1 MKDPHWGLFVFLSF
15 LITNQLLLTRSFHLG
30 RLLYRF
36 DDLLSILLIG
46 ILLCFSSFSFAKDL
60 QPGNNKAT
68 ASPSQL
74 RQDSQ
79 AEAQLIY
86 IYSLI
91 GAGKTRQALAASEKL
106 VKTFPNFQLAHLV
119 HGDLLSSLIRPLQ
132 KLGDVPNTS
141 TPELNDLREE
151 SLQRIKALK
160 ERPPADSIP
169 SQFLTLSKR
178 NKHAIAVD
186 TSRSRLYLF
195 KNDNSQLRLIADFY
209 ISVGKLGVEKS
220 LEGDQRTPLGVYF
233 ITSSLNPKSLKDL
246 YGTGALPIN
255 YPNPLDTRRGK
266 TGSGIWLHGTPSNQF
281 SRAPKASDGCVV
293 LANPDLNYLLKEVSI
308 RTTPVVISEKLEWVQ
323 KTGQKPE
330 ELQFVESLQ
339 NWRLAKSNA
348 DFDKL
353 MGFYSNDFSS
363 YDKNL
368 VQWASVLGEEVAKN
382 KGSHI
387 SLSELSMI
395 RWVDKADTMVVTFDE
410 LADKAKSGETKRQY
424 WTREGKTWKIFFE
437 GVI

>member
-1 MKDPHWGLFVFLSF
+1 M
-15 LITNQLLLTRSFHLG
+15 G

-46 ILLCFSSFSFAKDL
+46 SLLCFSSISVAKDR
-60 QPGNNKAT
+60 QQGITKT
-68 ASPSQL
+68 TTSPSLL

-132 KLGDVPNTS
+132 KLGDVPHTA

-195 KNDNSQLRLIADFY
+195 KNDNSQMRLIADFY

-330 ELQFVESLQ
+330 ELQFFETLQ
-339 NWRLAKSNA
+339 NWRLAKSSA

-353 MGFYSNDFSS
+353 MSFYSTDFNS

-382 KGSHI
+382 KGNPI

-410 LADKAKSGETKRQY
+410 LANNAKSGKTKRQY

>member
-1 MKDPHWGLFVFLSF
+1 M
-15 LITNQLLLTRSFHLG
+15 
-30 RLLYRF
+30 
-36 DDLLSILLIG
+36 
-46 ILLCFSSFSFAKDL
+46 
-60 QPGNNKAT
+60 
-68 ASPSQL
+68 
-74 RQDSQ
+74 
-79 AEAQLIY
+79 
-86 IYSLI
+86 
-91 GAGKTRQALAASEKL
+91 
-106 VKTFPNFQLAHLV
+106 AHLV

-132 KLGDVPNTS
+132 KLGDVPHTA

-195 KNDNSQLRLIADFY
+195 KNDNSQMRLIADFY

-323 KTGQKPE
+323 KTGQNQKNCNFSKPC
-330 ELQFVESLQ
+330 
-339 NWRLAKSNA
+339 
-348 DFDKL
+348 
-353 MGFYSNDFSS
+353 
-363 YDKNL
+363 
-368 VQWASVLGEEVAKN
+368 
-382 KGSHI
+382 
-387 SLSELSMI
+387 
-395 RWVDKADTMVVTFDE
+395 
-410 LADKAKSGETKRQY
+410 
-424 WTREGKTWKIFFE
+424 KI
-437 GVI
+437 GDLPNQAPILTN

>member
-46 ILLCFSSFSFAKDL
+46 SLLCFSSISVAKDR
-60 QPGNNKAT
+60 QQGITKT
-68 ASPSQL
+68 TTSPSLL

-132 KLGDVPNTS
+132 KLGDVPHTA

-293 LANPDLNYLLKEVSI
+293 LANPDLNYILREVSI

-323 KTGQKPE
+323 KTGQKTE
-330 ELQFVESLQ
+330 ELHFVETLQ
-339 NWRLAKSNA
+339 NWRLAKSSA

-353 MGFYSNDFSS
+353 MSFYSKDFNS

-382 KGSHI
+382 KGSSV

-410 LADKAKSGETKRQY
+410 LANNAKSGKTKRQY

>member
-1 MKDPHWGLFVFLSF
+1 MS
-15 LITNQLLLTRSFHLG
+15 
-30 RLLYRF
+30 RLLYGF
-36 DDLLSILLIG
+36 KNLLSITLLG
-46 ILLCFSSFSFAKDL
+46 HLLSLSSIADAKVL
-60 QPGNNKAT
+60 RNSASKSINNQAQYK
-68 ASPSQL
+68 
-74 RQDSQ
+74 QDSQ

-91 GAGKTRQALAASEKL
+91 GAGKTRQALSVAEKL
-106 VKTFPNFQLAHLV
+106 IQSYPNFQLAHLV
-119 HGDLLSSLIRPLQ
+119 HGDLLSSLMRPLE
-132 KLGDVPNTS
+132 KPGDIPNTS

-160 ERPPADSIP
+160 ERPPADSVP

-195 KNDNSQLRLIADFY
+195 KNENSQIKLIADFY

-246 YGTGALPIN
+246 YGAGALPIN
-255 YPNPLDTRRGK
+255 YPNPLDLRLGK

-293 LANPDLNYLLKEVSI
+293 LANPDLNFLLNEVSV
-308 RTTPVVISEKLEWVQ
+308 RTTPVVIAEKIEWVQ

-330 ELQFVESLQ
+330 EIQFIESLQ
-339 NWRLAKSNA
+339 NWRHAKSQA
-348 DFDKL
+348 DFDRL
-353 MGFYSNDFSS
+353 IGFYTQDFSS

-368 VQWASVLGEEVAKN
+368 VQWASILGQEVAKN
-382 KGSHI
+382 NGQPVT
-387 SLSELSMI
+387 LSELSVF
-395 RWVDKADTMVVTFDE
+395 RWVDKSDTMVVTFDE
-410 LADKAKSGETKRQY
+410 LADKAKSRKTKRQY
-424 WTREGKTWKIFFE
+424 WIREGKSWKIFFE

>member
-1 MKDPHWGLFVFLSF
+1 M
-15 LITNQLLLTRSFHLG
+15 
-30 RLLYRF
+30 
-36 DDLLSILLIG
+36 
-46 ILLCFSSFSFAKDL
+46 
-60 QPGNNKAT
+60 
-68 ASPSQL
+68 
-74 RQDSQ
+74 
-79 AEAQLIY
+79 
-86 IYSLI
+86 
-91 GAGKTRQALAASEKL
+91 
-106 VKTFPNFQLAHLV
+106 
-119 HGDLLSSLIRPLQ
+119 Q
-132 KLGDVPNTS
+132 KLGDVPHTA

-195 KNDNSQLRLIADFY
+195 KNDNSQMRLIADFY

-330 ELQFVESLQ
+330 ELQFFETLQ
-339 NWRLAKSNA
+339 NWRLAKSSAN
-348 DFDKL
+348 FDKL
-353 MGFYSNDFSS
+353 MGFYSKDFSS

-382 KGSHI
+382 KGNPI

-410 LADKAKSGETKRQY
+410 LANNAKSGKTKRQY
-424 WTREGKTWKIFFE
+424 WTREGKSWKIFFE